1 MEVKYN
7 NYNDGHVV
15 ANTSSLITK
24 ADLFNVG
31 SHDYTQYIYVNQNLK
46 IVIHTLN
53 NPRVPRR
60 CK

>member
-31 SHDYTQYIYVNQNLK
+31 SRLYSIYLCESK
-46 IVIHTLN
+46 I
-53 NPRVPRR
+53 
-60 CK
+60 